1 MNIAAIETFLTV
13 VRTGNLNRAAEQLNI
28 TQSAVTARLDVLE
41 QALGAKLLLRSRKGA
56 SLTKPGFAFLEQAEM
71 IVRSWENAKTRTNLP
86 RGVTRI
92 FSLVCHPTLWAGLGA
107 TWMAELRQT
116 HTETAFEVWA
126 GLPGDARRWLQ
137 SGMSDAA
144 LLPEPLS
151 EPGLETRE
159 FSTDRIVQVAT
170 RPRKV
175 VEWDPDYIYV
185 DYGPAFRVQHAEV
198 WPVED
203 TAGSSYS
210 NPDWAL
216 AHLLSE
222 GGSAYLPSAQIAGLV
237 ADGKLFPV
245 DGAPEFSRRSFLS
258 WRELSKAAFP
268 WLPGDASA

>member
-1 MNIAAIETFLTV
+1 MNIAAIETFLAV

-56 SLTKPGFAFLEQAEM
+56 SLTKPGFAFLEQAEV
-71 IVRSWENAKTRTNLP
+71 IVRSWENARARTNLP

-92 FSLVCHPTLWAGLGA
+92 FSLVCHPTLWGGLGA
-107 TWMAELRQT
+107 AWMTNLRGS

-126 GLPGDARRWLQ
+126 GLAGDARKWLQ

-151 EPGLETRE
+151 EPGLVTRE
-159 FSTDRIVQVAT
+159 FATDRIVQVAT
-170 RPRKV
+170 HPREAVK
-175 VEWDPDYIYV
+175 WDSNYVYV
-185 DYGPAFRVQHAEV
+185 DYGPAIRVEHAEL

-222 GGSAYLPSAQIAGLV
+222 GGSAYLPHAQV
-237 ADGKLFPV
+237 ADLMAEGRLFPV
-245 DGAPEFSRRSFLS
+245 SGAPEFTRRSFLS
-258 WRELSKAAFP
+258 WRELSEAAFP
-268 WLPGDASA
+268 WLAGDAA